1 MKHLFKKEM
10 EKLTVSNLSSDPNV
24 VCGPEKAI

>member
-1 MKHLFKKEM
+1 MKHLKKEM
-10 EKLTVSNLSSDPNV
+10 EKLAVSNLNSDPNV